1 MELTEEEFVNKIFAI
16 KEVGVEGAWI
26 SFHKWLHNVKVD
38 DILQDQESSMVF
50 TTIFL
55 GLRKEWRNVLPCI
68 GALLG
73 KVIATCDGQTSGTDR
88 VVGVLVVRLI
98 APRNVCL
105 PTTISLPNLRINKP
119 LVLQKVYY

>member
-1 MELTEEEFVNKIFAI
+1 MRGF
-16 KEVGVEGAWI
+16 
-26 SFHKWLHNVKVD
+26 SFYKWSHNVKVD

-55 GLRKEWRNVLPCI
+55 GLRKEWKNILPCI

-73 KVIATCDGQTSGTDR
+73 KVIATCDGQTSRTDR
-88 VVGVLVVRLI
+88 VVGVPVVRLI
-98 APRNVCL
+98 ASRNVCL